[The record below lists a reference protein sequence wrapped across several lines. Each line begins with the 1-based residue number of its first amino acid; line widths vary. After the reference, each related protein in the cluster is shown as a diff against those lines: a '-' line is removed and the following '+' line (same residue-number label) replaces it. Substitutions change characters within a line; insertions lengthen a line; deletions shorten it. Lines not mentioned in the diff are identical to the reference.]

1 MVKMK
6 TSDELSRNKKL
17 VRNTYSSLLYQIV
30 TTICGLILPRLILQM
45 YGSTVN
51 GLVNSIAQFL
61 QFIAFMELGVGSVV
75 ESALYKPLAD
85 RNKCN
90 INGIITSAEKFF
102 RALAVIMICYVLILC
117 LIYPQFV
124 KQEFDVFYTV
134 TLIIAMCISS
144 FSQYYFGVVDRLLL
158 SADQHGYIQYNVQTI
173 TLILN
178 IVLCVV
184 FMYAGVSIHVVKL
197 TTSLVYLIRP
207 IVLRIYVNNKY
218 AVNRHISNVDEPIK
232 QKWNGIAQ
240 HIASVVL
247 ENTDVAVL
255 TLFSTLNNVS
265 IYSIYHLVVY
275 EIKSLSL
282 IITGGMRS
290 LLGELWA
297 QQENEQLKEY
307 FRWFEWIIHTGI
319 TALFSCTA
327 ILIVPFVEV
336 YTLGINDVSYQTPE
350 FAYVLVLANA
360 LHGLRVPYSTMIL
373 AGGHYKQTQRNYIL
387 SAIINIITSVIFVK
401 MWGLIGVAIGT
412 LISMLYQTVWMANY
426 AVKNFIC
433 QTVKNIIKQFAIDF
447 VVFVL
452 GFGVTRLIILKEMSY
467 VGWIIMAIKVCI
479 IIFTLTVIANYIF
492 YKDNIFRLLK
502 KTNLVKKKQ
511 L

>member
-1 MVKMK
+1 MEKN
-6 TSDELSRNKKL
+6 SELSRNKKL
-17 VRNTYSSLLYQIV
+17 LKNTYSSLLYQVVAIV
-30 TTICGLILPRLILQM
+30 CGLIFPRLVLQR

-85 RNKCN
+85 QNECE
-90 INGIITSAEKFF
+90 INRIITSAEKFF
-102 RALAVIMICYVLILC
+102 RVLACIMICYVLVLC
-117 LIYPQFV
+117 IIYPQFV
-124 KQEFDVFYTV
+124 RQEFDSFYIV
-134 TLIIAMCISS
+134 TLIIVMCISS

-158 SADQHGYIQYNVQTI
+158 SADQHGYIQHNAQAI

-178 IVLCVV
+178 TVLCAT
-184 FMYAGVSIHVVKL
+184 FMYLGASIHVVKL
-197 TTSLVYLIRP
+197 TTSLVYLVKP
-207 IVLRIYVNNKY
+207 VVLRLYVNKKY
-218 AVNRHISNVDEPIK
+218 AINRHISDTGEPIK

-240 HIASVVL
+240 HVSSVVL

-265 IYSIYHLVVY
+265 IYSVYHLVVY

-297 QQENEQLKEY
+297 KQEYERLNEY
-307 FRWFEWIIHTGI
+307 FGWFEWIIHTGI

-327 ILIVPFVEV
+327 ILIVPFVTV
-336 YTLGINDVSYQTPE
+336 YTLGISDVSYQTPG

-373 AGGHYKQTQRNYIL
+373 AGGHYRQTQRNYII
-387 SAIINIITSVIFVK
+387 SAILNIVTSVIFVK
-401 MWGLIGVAIGT
+401 IWGLIGVAIGT
-412 LISMLYQTVWMANY
+412 LISMLYQTIWMSNY
-426 AVKNFIC
+426 TLNNFGC
-433 QTVKNIIKQFAIDF
+433 QTRRNVIKQFVVDF
-447 VVFVL
+447 IVFVL
-452 GFGVTRLIILKEMSY
+452 NFGVTRLINLKELSY
-467 VGWIIMAIKVCI
+467 VAWIIMAVKVCMGVLTLTI
-479 IIFTLTVIANYIF
+479 IINCIF
-492 YKDNIFRLLK
+492 YRNNIERLLK
-502 KTNLVKKKQ
+502 KVLSFERK
-511 L
+511 